1 MNEKQNALMAVAVG
15 AVVLA
20 FSAGGF
26 FIALDAKKTADQY
39 AREVE
44 QLKQEIADLQ
54 GGAGEADA
62 KIEGV
67 VRLVKEVVE
76 LARSPAAAGKDG
88 NGKAPSSEHASPLGA
103 TTGEAKSD
111 PRSTTTPSVGSGVSG
126 PKTKALAE
134 LLGNEQKVDGPV
146 TPDKVDSLLVERI
159 SSNWHRPA
167 SAKDGMQVTIEI
179 EMGRKGVIK
188 QVRVHQSS
196 GNKAFDTSAV
206 KAIQDV
212 KAIPEIASLPTDLYL
227 SLYKNRKVLFTPESL
242 GK

>member
-39 AREVE
+39 AREVD
-44 QLKQEIADLQ
+44 QLKQEIADLR
-54 GGAGEADA
+54 GRAGEADA

-88 NGKAPSSEHASPLGA
+88 NGKPPSSEHASPLGA

-111 PRSTTTPSVGSGVSG
+111 PGSTTTPSVGTGVSG

-134 LLGNEQKVDGPV
+134 LLDNEQKVDGPV

-179 EMGRKGVIK
+179 EMDRKGVIK

-212 KAIPEIASLPTDLYL
+212 KAIPEIASLPTDVYQ

>member
-1 MNEKQNALMAVAVG
+1 MNEKQNALMAVAIG

-39 AREVE
+39 AREVDK
-44 QLKQEIADLQ
+44 LKQEIADLQ
-54 GGAGEADA
+54 GRAGEADA

-88 NGKAPSSEHASPLGA
+88 NGKPPSPEHASPLGA

-111 PRSTTTPSVGSGVSG
+111 PRSTTPSASTGVSG

-134 LLGNEQKVDGPV
+134 LLDTEQKVDGPV

-179 EMGRKGVIK
+179 EMDRKGVIK

-212 KAIPEIASLPTDLYL
+212 KAIPEIASLPTVVYQ

>member
-39 AREVE
+39 AREVD

-54 GGAGEADA
+54 GRAGDADA

-88 NGKAPSSEHASPLGA
+88 NGKPPSSVHASPLGA
-103 TTGEAKSD
+103 TTGEAKSA
-111 PRSTTTPSVGSGVSG
+111 PGSTTTPSVGTGVSG

-134 LLGNEQKVDGPV
+134 LLDTEQKVDGPV

-159 SSNWHRPA
+159 SSNWHRL
-167 SAKDGMQVTIEI
+167 
-179 EMGRKGVIK
+179 R
-188 QVRVHQSS
+188 
-196 GNKAFDTSAV
+196 
-206 KAIQDV
+206 
-212 KAIPEIASLPTDLYL
+212 IP
-227 SLYKNRKVLFTPESL
+227 R
-242 GK
+242 

>member
-1 MNEKQNALMAVAVG
+1 MAVAVG

-39 AREVE
+39 AREVD
-44 QLKQEIADLQ
+44 QLKQEIAVLQ
-54 GGAGEADA
+54 GRSGEADA

-67 VRLVKEVVE
+67 VRLVKELVE
-76 LARSPAAAGKDG
+76 FARSPAAAGKDA
-88 NGKAPSSEHASPLGA
+88 NGKGPSSEHASLLGV
-103 TTGEAKSD
+103 TTSEANSD
-111 PRSTTTPSVGSGVSG
+111 PRSTSTVGAGVSG
-126 PKTKALAE
+126 PKTNAPAE
-134 LLGNEQKVDGPV
+134 RLGNAQKGPGPV

-159 SSNWHRPA
+159 SSNWHRPP

-179 EMGRKGVIK
+179 EMDRKGVIK

-196 GNKAFDTSAV
+196 GSKAFDTSAV

-212 KAIPEIASLPTDLYL
+212 KAIPEIASLPSDVYQ